1 MNESGVSETFQSN
14 ISCVAVVIDA
24 DASVDAESLVL
35 IVKQTYDTIISVI
48 VYTRHMWQNVEKLSW
63 HVSLIEQN
71 EIYTLNMQWFWLL
84 FISLTLE
91 AARTAHTTDTTRSL

>member
-1 MNESGVSETFQSN
+1 MNESGVSETFKSN

-48 VYTRHMWQNVEKLSW
+48 VYTRHM
-63 HVSLIEQN
+63 
-71 EIYTLNMQWFWLL
+71 
-84 FISLTLE
+84 
-91 AARTAHTTDTTRSL
+91 